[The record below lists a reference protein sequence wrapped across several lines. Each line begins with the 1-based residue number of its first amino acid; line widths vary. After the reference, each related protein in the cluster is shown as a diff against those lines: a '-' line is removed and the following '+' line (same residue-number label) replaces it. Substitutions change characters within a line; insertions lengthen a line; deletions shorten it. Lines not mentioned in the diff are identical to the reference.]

1 MKVYLFAE
9 ISTLTDTLESDL
21 IKQYMPLLQ
30 VYTSTGSTTK
40 RVLTDE
46 CVQAIYEKT
55 KEHLTDGN
63 FYIGLAEMIDK
74 YT

>member
-1 MKVYLFAE
+1 
-9 ISTLTDTLESDL
+9 
-21 IKQYMPLLQ
+21 MPLLQ
-30 VYTSTGSTTK
+30 VYTSTGSPTK

-55 KEHLTDGN
+55 KEHLTVGN
-63 FYIGLAEMIDK
+63 FYIGLADMIDK